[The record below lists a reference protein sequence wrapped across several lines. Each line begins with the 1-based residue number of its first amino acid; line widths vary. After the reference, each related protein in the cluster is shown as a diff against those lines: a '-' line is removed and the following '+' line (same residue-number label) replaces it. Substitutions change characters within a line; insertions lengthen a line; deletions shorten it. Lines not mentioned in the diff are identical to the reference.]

1 MDYYEVLGVTRE
13 ATQEDIKKAYRRGA
27 MKYHPDRNP
36 GDKQAEENFK
46 RVQEAYEVLSDPQK
60 RAEYDHRGYA
70 GGPSF
75 HYENRTSKQ
84 NAAERDEGFVHSAS
98 RRYKANQAELD
109 AIQQQFFGGGESL
122 GRNILIHLLVTT
134 DELRNGTVKAVK
146 WKKGE
151 KCKTCDGYGAAVFR
165 DSEFVKC
172 KACNGTGNVLQIPG
186 KQGAMYPKCDFC
198 DGSGFLEMYCKIC
211 KGTGIT
217 TDMIIEEMMVEIPA
231 GTPSGHQ
238 IVIRGRGEPG
248 PKGGVVGN
256 LHVIVIE
263 QNSAPQPLRR

>member
-1 MDYYEVLGVTRE
+1 MDYYETLGVPRTASE
-13 ATQEDIKKAYRRGA
+13 EEIKKAYRRLA

-36 GDKQAEENFK
+36 GDKEAENQFK
-46 RVQEAYEVLSDPQK
+46 RVQEAYEILSDPQK
-60 RAEYDHRGYA
+60 RADFDIRGYA
-70 GGPSF
+70 GGHGF

-84 NAAERDEGFVHSAS
+84 NYAERDESFVHSAG

-109 AIQQQFFGGGESL
+109 AIQQQFFGGGDL
-122 GRNILIHLLVTT
+122 QGRNILIHLLLTP
-134 DELRNGTVKAVK
+134 DELRNGVVKEVR

-151 KCKTCDGYGAAVFR
+151 KCKTCDGYGAAVFK

-172 KACNGTGNVLQIPG
+172 KACNGTGNVMQIPG

-198 DGSGFLEMYCKIC
+198 DGSGFLEMYCKHC
-211 KGTGIT
+211 KGSGIT
-217 TDMIIEEMMVEIPA
+217 KDLIIEEMMIEVPA

-248 PKGGVVGN
+248 PKGGISGN
-256 LHVIVIE
+256 LHVIVIG
-263 QNSAPQPLRR
+263 S